1 MSMAK
6 GEARLSP
13 SEAVESPELSRKARR
28 LEEIVKSLGS
38 VVVAYSGG
46 VDSTL
51 LLKVCL
57 DALGGEKVLAVTAE
71 SETYPQEEVE
81 GAKQLAKALG
91 ARHVVIKT
99 EELCDPNFASNPP
112 ERCYFCKQEL
122 FGKLLEVARREGMK
136 HVVDGSN
143 ADDVGDFR
151 PGMWAARELGIR
163 SPLKE
168 AGLTK
173 AEVRELSRALG
184 LPTWDKPSMACLA
197 SRFPYG
203 HRITPEE
210 LRMVGEAERFI
221 RGLGFR
227 TVRVRHH
234 GKLARIE
241 VSPDEVERMARREVR
256 QRVVERLKELGYV
269 WVSLDLEGYRSGSM
283 NEALERR

>member
-1 MSMAK
+1 MR
-6 GEARLSP
+6 EANSKAPRLP
-13 SEAVESPELSRKARR
+13 SEVVDDPQLSQKAER
-28 LEEIVKSLGS
+28 LEELVRSLDS

-57 DALGGEKVLAVTAE
+57 DVLGKERVLAVTAE
-71 SETYPQEEVE
+71 SETYPPEEVE
-81 GAKQLAKALG
+81 GAKQLAAALG
-91 ARHVVIKT
+91 ARHLIIRT
-99 EELCDPNFASNPP
+99 EELCNPNFASNPP

-122 FGKLLEVARREGMK
+122 FGKLLEVARREGMRY
-136 HVVDGSN
+136 VVDGSN
-143 ADDVGDFR
+143 ADDIGDFR
-151 PGMWAARELGIR
+151 PGMRAVKELGIR

-173 AEVRELSRALG
+173 AEIRMLSKALG
-184 LPTWDKPSMACLA
+184 LPTWDKPAMSCLA

-221 RGLGFR
+221 RDLGFK

-234 GKLARIE
+234 GRLARIE
-241 VSPDEVERMARREVR
+241 VDPSEVERMAKEEVR
-256 QRVVERLKELGYV
+256 GEVVRRLKELGYV
-269 WVSLDLEGYRSGSM
+269 WVSLDLEGYRTGSM
-283 NEALERR
+283 NEALRR